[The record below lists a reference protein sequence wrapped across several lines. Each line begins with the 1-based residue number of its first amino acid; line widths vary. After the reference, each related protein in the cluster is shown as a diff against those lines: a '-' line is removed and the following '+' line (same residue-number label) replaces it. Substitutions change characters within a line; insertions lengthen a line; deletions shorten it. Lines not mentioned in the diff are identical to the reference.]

1 MKMASAK
8 QYIPL
13 QTAMLRN
20 FRSFLDLRAE
30 RLKSKLMYKPRVCKN
45 HTFHAALIHKAYV
58 WGVTTG
64 NTENVIPI
72 SFTPREFQL
81 LIVVYNW
88 MTEKLTQKI
97 TIYRSQQKSLN
108 CNVEPQTIISVKIV
122 KKSGDFQYSRRIFV
136 HVETWN
142 EIIPNKRWNLWTL
155 KGRPQIISNKA
166 AKFCFHQTP
175 TIDLI
180 WAFTS
185 PWRILEELG
194 VSFQN
199 LTVKI

>member
-20 FRSFLDLRAE
+20 FQSFLDLRAE
-30 RLKSKLMYKPRVCKN
+30 RLKCKLIYKPRVCKN

-64 NTENVIPI
+64 NTENVTPI

-81 LIVVYNW
+81 PIVVYNW
-88 MTEKLTQKI
+88 MTKKLTRKI
-97 TIYRSQQKSLN
+97 TIYRSQQKSQN
-108 CNVEPQTIISVKIV
+108 CDVEPQTAISVKLL
-122 KKSGDFQYSRRIFV
+122 KKSEDFWYNRRILV

-142 EIIPNKRWNLWTL
+142 EII
-155 KGRPQIISNKA
+155 
-166 AKFCFHQTP
+166 
-175 TIDLI
+175 
-180 WAFTS
+180 
-185 PWRILEELG
+185 
-194 VSFQN
+194 QN
-199 LTVKI
+199 QR